1 MVQHKHSH
9 CLVDLCQFSVLR
21 LLIFLLLLLVLFLH
35 CHQLL
40 LLFLQALCGVGRR
53 GKENGRLWC
62 RPYFP
67 WERQLVEVVPSYP
80 GTSLH
85 GKRKSL
91 GTRQLKWFRSG
102 LTHALVVAF
111 LLVSDVSARVRA
123 FLRLCVH
130 KLHVIGAAY
139 DNNRDM
145 WVYLFS

>member
-1 MVQHKHSH
+1 M
-9 CLVDLCQFSVLR
+9 
-21 LLIFLLLLLVLFLH
+21 
-35 CHQLL
+35 
-40 LLFLQALCGVGRR
+40 
-53 GKENGRLWC
+53 
-62 RPYFP
+62 
-67 WERQLVEVVPSYP
+67 EVAPSYP
-80 GTSLH
+80 DYFLH

-102 LTHALVVAF
+102 LTHALVVTF
-111 LLVSDVSARVRA
+111 LLVSDVSARVRV